1 MAAIREINLGVSQ
14 LEEVV
19 QTNAAA
25 SHELSATADGLA
37 SQAST
42 LQELVEFFQIDT
54 SGSNGQM
61 GRRWNRFCR
70 ALALWGGWASAVHT
84 RQAALSSTAPAD
96 LTRRGRTDCT
106 GCGLLRPYPARRRQ
120 FPGTTETLERPRR
133 GASSNSG
140 GTTPRGGVIVSLDND
155 DDNFERFS

>member
-42 LQELVEFFQIDT
+42 LQDQVEFFQIDT
-54 SGSNGQM
+54 TASNGQM
-61 GRRWNRFCR
+61 GRGGTGAVVRSLSGAAGR
-70 ALALWGGWASAVHT
+70 AQSTPVRPLSHAPRRAIQATRPDGLRGGAGA
-84 RQAALSSTAPAD
+84 AALPNSPPA
-96 LTRRGRTDCT
+96 L
-106 GCGLLRPYPARRRQ
+106 
-120 FPGTTETLERPRR
+120 PGHHGNSGAASP